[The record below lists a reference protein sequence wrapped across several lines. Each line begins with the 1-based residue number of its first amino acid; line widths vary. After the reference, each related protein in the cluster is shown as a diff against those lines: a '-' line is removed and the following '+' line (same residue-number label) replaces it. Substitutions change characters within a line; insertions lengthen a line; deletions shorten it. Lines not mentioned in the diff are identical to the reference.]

1 MIAYKGILEWY
12 DSIIMT
18 AKSKKGKPT
27 KRIPAQ
33 GGKEFP
39 LRSGKLVVV
48 SGTDLQKTFAIEGKE
63 VTIGSQGDNHCIL
76 TDPTVSRHHA
86 VIEETEEG
94 YVLRDLGSTNGT
106 YLNGIL
112 IKEAYLEY
120 GSIIGLGNTRLQF
133 VPLEERVEIPPSQEH
148 YFGDVFGGS
157 VEMKR
162 IFTMLKKISPT
173 DITVI
178 IEGETGTGKEL
189 VARAIHSRSQRAK
202 GPFVV
207 IDCGSISRS
216 LIESELFGH
225 EKGAFTGATQ
235 VRRGA
240 FEMANGGT
248 IFIDEIG
255 ELGLEM
261 QPKLLRVLEQREVRR
276 VGGNEVFQVNVRVI
290 AATNRD
296 LASEVQKGRF
306 REDLFYRISVV
317 RIYLPPLR
325 EKGEDIPLLAQQ
337 FARELSQQYR
347 SGGDVAVS
355 AEALEILRHYHW
367 PGNVRELKNVITRAM
382 AMGSDEV
389 LQLRDFIM
397 PLSSKGRPQAPSL
410 DSLIGKTL
418 EEIEKAAI
426 MKTLK
431 AQGGNKSAAAR
442 VLGIAYSTLYEKM
455 KKYGLS

>member
-1 MIAYKGILEWY
+1 
-12 DSIIMT
+12 
-18 AKSKKGKPT
+18 
-27 KRIPAQ
+27 
-33 GGKEFP
+33 
-39 LRSGKLVVV
+39 
-48 SGTDLQKTFAIEGKE
+48 
-63 VTIGSQGDNHCIL
+63 
-76 TDPTVSRHHA
+76 
-86 VIEETEEG
+86 
-94 YVLRDLGSTNGT
+94 
-106 YLNGIL
+106 
-112 IKEAYLEY
+112 
-120 GSIIGLGNTRLQF
+120 
-133 VPLEERVEIPPSQEH
+133 
-148 YFGDVFGGS
+148 
-157 VEMKR
+157 MKR

-207 IDCGSISRS
+207 IDCGSISKS

-235 VRRGA
+235 ARRGA
-240 FEMANGGT
+240 FEMANRGT

-337 FARELSQQYR
+337 FARELSEQYR

-382 AMGSDEV
+382 AMGSDEA

-397 PLSSKGRPQAPSL
+397 PLSSEGRPRAPSL

-431 AQGGNKSAAAR
+431 AQGGNKSAAGR

>member
-1 MIAYKGILEWY
+1 MEELLDPYN
-12 DSIIMT
+12 SIIMT
-18 AKSKKGKPT
+18 AKPKKGKLT
-27 KRIPAQ
+27 KRIPVQ
-33 GGKEFP
+33 GDKEFP
-39 LRSGKLVVV
+39 LPSGKLVVI
-48 SGTDLQKTFAIEGKE
+48 SGTDLQKTFAIQGKE
-63 VTIGSQGDNHCIL
+63 VNIGSQGDNHCVL

-86 VIEETEEG
+86 VIEETGKG
-94 YVLRDLGSTNGT
+94 YVVRDLGSTNGT

-133 VPLEERVEIPPSQEH
+133 LPPEERVEISPSEEH
-148 YFGDVFGGS
+148 YFGGVFGRSLG
-157 VEMKR
+157 MRR
-162 IFTMLKKISPT
+162 IFTMLKKISPS
-173 DITVI
+173 DITVT

-189 VARAIHSRSQRAK
+189 VARGIHCHSQRAG

-207 IDCGSISRS
+207 IDCGSISKH

-235 VRRGA
+235 TRRGA
-240 FEMANGGT
+240 FEVADGGT

-276 VGGNEVFQVNVRVI
+276 VGGNEAFKVNVRVI
-290 AATNRD
+290 AATNKD
-296 LASEVQKGRF
+296 LILAVQEGRF
-306 REDLFYRISVV
+306 REDLFYRISAV
-317 RIYLPPLR
+317 RIHLPPLR
-325 EKGEDIPLLAQQ
+325 EKGEDIPLLAQH
-337 FARELSQQYR
+337 FARELSEQYR
-347 SGGDVAVS
+347 GGANVNVS

-367 PGNVRELKNVITRAM
+367 PGNVRELKNIITRAM
-382 AMGSDEV
+382 AMGNDEV
-389 LQLRDFIM
+389 LRLRDFII
-397 PLSSKGRPQAPSL
+397 PLPSEGKPQAPSL
-410 DSLIGKTL
+410 DSLVGKTL

-431 AQGGNKSAAAR
+431 AHGGNKSAAAR
-442 VLGIAYSTLYEKM
+442 VLGIAYSTLYEKI

>member
-1 MIAYKGILEWY
+1 MVI
-12 DSIIMT
+12 
-18 AKSKKGKPT
+18 
-27 KRIPAQ
+27 
-33 GGKEFP
+33 
-39 LRSGKLVVV
+39 SGA
-48 SGTDLQKTFAIEGKE
+48 DLQRTFSIEGKE
-63 VTIGSQGDNHCIL
+63 VTIGSQGDNHCVL
-76 TDPTVSRHHA
+76 NDATVSRHHA
-86 VIEETEEG
+86 AIEETREG

-106 YLNGIL
+106 SLSGIL

-133 VPLEERVEIPPSQEH
+133 VPLEERVEIPPSQED

-173 DITVI
+173 DITLT

-189 VARAIHSRSQRAK
+189 VARAIHSRSHRAK
-202 GPFVV
+202 GVFVV
-207 IDCGSISRS
+207 IDCGSISKS

-235 VRRGA
+235 ARRGA

-276 VGGNEVFQVNVRVI
+276 VGGNEVFKVDVRVI

-296 LASEVQKGRF
+296 LVSEVQRSRF

-317 RIYLPPLR
+317 RINLPPLR
-325 EKGEDIPLLAQQ
+325 EKREDIPFLAQQ
-337 FARELSQQYR
+337 FAREFSEQYGG
-347 SGGDVAVS
+347 GGDVAVS
-355 AEALEILRHYHW
+355 AEALEILKHYHW
-367 PGNVRELKNVITRAM
+367 PGNVRELRNVITRAM
-382 AMGSDEV
+382 AMGNGNA
-389 LQLRDFIM
+389 LRPRDFIM
-397 PLSSKGRPQAPSL
+397 PLPSEGRQRVPSL

-431 AQGGNKSAAAR
+431 AHGGNKSAAAR
-442 VLGIAYSTLYEKM
+442 VLGIAYSTLYEKI

>member
-1 MIAYKGILEWY
+1 
-12 DSIIMT
+12 MT

-27 KRIPAQ
+27 KRIPVQ
-33 GGKEFP
+33 GGMEFP
-39 LRSGKLVVV
+39 LRRGKLVVV
-48 SGTDLQKTFAIEGKE
+48 SGTDLQKTFSTEGKE
-63 VTIGSQGDNHCIL
+63 VTIGSQGDNHCVL
-76 TDPTVSRHHA
+76 NDPTVSRHHA
-86 VIEETEEG
+86 AIEETEEG

-106 YLNGIL
+106 FLSGIP

-133 VPLEERVEIPPSQEH
+133 VPLEETVEIPPSQEN
-148 YFGDVFGGS
+148 YFGDVFGGGI
-157 VEMKR
+157 EMKR

-173 DITVI
+173 DITVT

-189 VARAIHSRSQRAK
+189 VARAIHSRSQRVK

-207 IDCGSISRS
+207 IDCGSISKS

-235 VRRGA
+235 ARRGA

-276 VGGNEVFQVNVRVI
+276 LGGNEVFKVNVRVI

-296 LASEVQKGRF
+296 LASEVQRGRF

-317 RIYLPPLR
+317 KVHLPPLR
-325 EKGEDIPLLAQQ
+325 EKGEDIPFLAQQ
-337 FARELSQQYR
+337 FAREFREQYG
-347 SGGDVAVS
+347 SGGDAAVS
-355 AEALEILRHYHW
+355 VEALEILRHYHW
-367 PGNVRELKNVITRAM
+367 PGNVRELRNVITRAM
-382 AMGSDEV
+382 AMGDGTV
-389 LQLRDFIM
+389 LQPRDFIM
-397 PLSSKGRPQAPSL
+397 PLPAEGRPQGSTL
-410 DSLIGKTL
+410 DSLVGKTL

-426 MKTLK
+426 MKTLE
-431 AQGGNKSAAAR
+431 AHGGNKSAAAR
-442 VLGIAYSTLYEKM
+442 VLGIAYSTLYEKI
-455 KKYGLS
+455 KKYELS

>member
-1 MIAYKGILEWY
+1 
-12 DSIIMT
+12 MT
-18 AKSKKGKPT
+18 AKTKKGKLT
-27 KRIPAQ
+27 KRIPVQ

-39 LRSGKLVVV
+39 FRSGKLVVI
-48 SGTDLQKTFAIEGKE
+48 SGADLQKAFTIQGKE
-63 VTIGSQGDNHCIL
+63 VTIGSQGDNHCVL
-76 TDPTVSRHHA
+76 NDPTVSRYHA
-86 VIEETEEG
+86 DIEETEQG
-94 YVLRDLGSTNGT
+94 YVVKDLGSTNGT

-133 VPLEERVEIPPSQEH
+133 LPPEERVEIPPSEEH
-148 YFGDVFGGS
+148 YFGDVFGRS
-157 VEMKR
+157 LEMRR
-162 IFTMLKKISPT
+162 IFTMLKKISPS
-173 DITVI
+173 DITVT

-189 VARAIHSRSQRAK
+189 VARGIHSYSQRAR

-207 IDCGSISRS
+207 IDCGSISKN

-235 VRRGA
+235 TRRGA
-240 FEMANGGT
+240 FEAADGGT

-276 VGGNEVFQVNVRVI
+276 VGGNELFRVNVRVI
-290 AATNRD
+290 TATNKD
-296 LASEVQKGRF
+296 LISEVQEGRF

-317 RIYLPPLR
+317 RIHLPPLR
-325 EKGEDIPLLAQQ
+325 ERGEDIPLLAQQ
-337 FARELSQQYR
+337 FARELSGAYR
-347 SGGDVAVS
+347 GGGDVVVS
-355 AEALEILRHYHW
+355 AEALEILRRYHW

-382 AMGSDEV
+382 AMGNEKV
-389 LQLRDFIM
+389 LGLRDFIM
-397 PLSSKGRPQAPSL
+397 PLPSEGTPHPSTL
-410 DSLIGKTL
+410 DSMVGRTL

-426 MKTLK
+426 MKTLE
-431 AQGGNKSAAAR
+431 AHGGNKSAAAR
-442 VLGIAYSTLYEKM
+442 VLGIAYSTLYEKI

>member
-1 MIAYKGILEWY
+1 
-12 DSIIMT
+12 MT
-18 AKSKKGKPT
+18 AKSKKGKLT
-27 KRIPAQ
+27 KRIPVQ

-39 LRSGKLVVV
+39 FRSGKLVVV
-48 SGTDLQKTFAIEGKE
+48 SGTDLQKAFAIEGKE
-63 VTIGSQGDNHCIL
+63 VTIGSQGDNHCVL

-86 VIEETEEG
+86 VIEETGEG

-106 YLNGIL
+106 YLSGIL
-112 IKEAYLEY
+112 IKEAHLEY
-120 GSIIGLGNTRLQF
+120 GSIIALGNTRLQF
-133 VPLEERVEIPPSQEH
+133 VPLEERVEILPSEEH

-157 VEMKR
+157 LEMRR
-162 IFTMLKKISPT
+162 IFSMLKKISPS
-173 DITVI
+173 DITVT

-189 VARAIHSRSQRAK
+189 VARAIHSHSQRAK
-202 GPFVV
+202 GPFMV
-207 IDCGSISRS
+207 IDCGSISKN

-235 VRRGA
+235 TRRGA
-240 FEMANGGT
+240 FEMADGGT

-276 VGGNEVFQVNVRVI
+276 VGGNEVFKVNVRVV

-317 RIYLPPLR
+317 RIHLPPLR

-337 FARELSQQYR
+337 FARELSEQYR

-355 AEALEILRHYHW
+355 AEALEILRHYYW

-382 AMGSDEV
+382 AMGNDEV

-397 PLSSKGRPQAPSL
+397 PLSSEGRLRAPSL

-431 AQGGNKSAAAR
+431 AHGGNKSVAAR
-442 VLGIAYSTLYEKM
+442 VLGIAYSTLYEKI

>member
-1 MIAYKGILEWY
+1 MVI
-12 DSIIMT
+12 
-18 AKSKKGKPT
+18 
-27 KRIPAQ
+27 
-33 GGKEFP
+33 
-39 LRSGKLVVV
+39 SGA
-48 SGTDLQKTFAIEGKE
+48 DLQKTFSIEGKE
-63 VTIGSQGDNHCIL
+63 VTIGSQGNNHCVL
-76 TDPTVSRHHA
+76 NDPTVSRHHA
-86 VIEETEEG
+86 AIEETREG

-106 YLNGIL
+106 SLSGIL

-120 GSIIGLGNTRLQF
+120 GSIIGLGNTQLQF
-133 VPLEERVEIPPSQEH
+133 VPLEERVEIPPSQEP

-173 DITVI
+173 DITLT

-189 VARAIHSRSQRAK
+189 VARAIHFRSQRAK

-207 IDCGSISRS
+207 IDCGSISKS

-235 VRRGA
+235 ARRGA

-276 VGGNEVFQVNVRVI
+276 VGGNEVSKVDVRVI

-296 LASEVQKGRF
+296 LVSEVQRDRF

-317 RIYLPPLR
+317 RIHLPPLR
-325 EKGEDIPLLAQQ
+325 EKGEDIPFLAQQ
-337 FARELSQQYR
+337 FAREFSEQYGG
-347 SGGDVAVS
+347 GGDVAVS
-355 AEALEILRHYHW
+355 AEALEILKHYHW
-367 PGNVRELKNVITRAM
+367 PGNVRELRNVITRAM
-382 AMGSDEV
+382 AMGNGKA
-389 LQLRDFIM
+389 LQPRDFIM
-397 PLSSKGRPQAPSL
+397 PLPSEGRQRVPSL

-431 AQGGNKSAAAR
+431 AQGGNKSVAAR
-442 VLGIAYSTLYEKM
+442 VLGIAYSTLYEKI
-455 KKYGLS
+455 KKYELS

>member
-1 MIAYKGILEWY
+1 MVVIA
-12 DSIIMT
+12 
-18 AKSKKGKPT
+18 
-27 KRIPAQ
+27 
-33 GGKEFP
+33 
-39 LRSGKLVVV
+39 
-48 SGTDLQKTFAIEGKE
+48 GTDLQKTFAIEGKK
-63 VTIGSQGDNHCIL
+63 VTIGSQEDNHCIL
-76 TDPTVSRHHA
+76 NDPTVSRHHA
-86 VIEETEEG
+86 VIEETGKG
-94 YVLRDLGSTNGT
+94 YILRDVGSTNGT
-106 YLNGIL
+106 HLNGIR

-120 GSIIGLGNTRLQF
+120 GSIIGLGNTQLQF
-133 VPLEERVEIPPSQEH
+133 VPLEGRVEIPPSEEDC
-148 YFGDVFGGS
+148 FGDVFGRS
-157 VEMKR
+157 LEMRR
-162 IFTMLKKISPT
+162 IFTMLKKISPS
-173 DITVI
+173 DITVT

-189 VARAIHSRSQRAK
+189 VARGIHSHSQRAE

-207 IDCGSISRS
+207 IDCGSISKN

-225 EKGAFTGATQ
+225 ERGAFTGATQ
-235 VRRGA
+235 TRRGA
-240 FEMANGGT
+240 FEIADGGT

-276 VGGNEVFQVNVRVI
+276 VGGTEVFKVNVRVI
-290 AATNRD
+290 AATNKD
-296 LASEVQKGRF
+296 LVSEVQKGRF

-317 RIYLPPLR
+317 RIHLPPLK

-337 FARELSQQYR
+337 FARELTERYR
-347 SGGDVAVS
+347 GGGEVTVS

-382 AMGSDEV
+382 AMGNERV

-397 PLSSKGRPQAPSL
+397 PLPSEGRPRTPSL

-431 AQGGNKSAAAR
+431 AHGGNKSAAAR
-442 VLGIAYSTLYEKM
+442 VLGIAYSTLYEKI

>member
-1 MIAYKGILEWY
+1 
-12 DSIIMT
+12 MT
-18 AKSKKGKPT
+18 AKSKKGKLT
-27 KRIPAQ
+27 KRIPVQ

-39 LRSGKLVVV
+39 FRSGKLVVV
-48 SGTDLQKTFAIEGKE
+48 SGTDLQKAFAIEGKE
-63 VTIGSQGDNHCIL
+63 VTIGSQGDNHCVL

-86 VIEETEEG
+86 VIEETGEG

-106 YLNGIL
+106 YLSGIL
-112 IKEAYLEY
+112 IKEAHLEY
-120 GSIIGLGNTRLQF
+120 GSIIALGNTRLQF
-133 VPLEERVEIPPSQEH
+133 VPLEERVEILPSEEH

-157 VEMKR
+157 LEMRR
-162 IFTMLKKISPT
+162 IFSMLKKISPS
-173 DITVI
+173 DITVT

-189 VARAIHSRSQRAK
+189 VARAIHSHSQRAK
-202 GPFVV
+202 GPFMV
-207 IDCGSISRS
+207 IDCGSISKN

-235 VRRGA
+235 TRRGA
-240 FEMANGGT
+240 FEMADGGT

-276 VGGNEVFQVNVRVI
+276 VGGNEVFKVNVRVV

-317 RIYLPPLR
+317 RIHLPPLR

-337 FARELSQQYR
+337 FARELSEQYR

-355 AEALEILRHYHW
+355 AEALEILRHYYW
-367 PGNVRELKNVITRAM
+367 PGNVRELKNVITMAM
-382 AMGSDEV
+382 AMGNDEV

-397 PLSSKGRPQAPSL
+397 PLSSEGRLRAPSL

-431 AQGGNKSAAAR
+431 AHGGNKSVAAR
-442 VLGIAYSTLYEKM
+442 VLGIAYSTLYEKI

>member
-1 MIAYKGILEWY
+1 M
-12 DSIIMT
+12 
-18 AKSKKGKPT
+18 
-27 KRIPAQ
+27 
-33 GGKEFP
+33 
-39 LRSGKLVVV
+39 VV
-48 SGTDLQKTFAIEGKE
+48 SGTDLQKTFSIEGKQL
-63 VTIGSQGDNHCIL
+63 TIGSQEDNHCIL
-76 TDPTVSRHHA
+76 NDPTVSRHHA
-86 VIEETEEG
+86 AIEETGEG
-94 YVLRDLGSTNGT
+94 HVLRDLGSTNGT
-106 YLNGIL
+106 FLSGIP

-133 VPLEERVEIPPSQEH
+133 VPLEETVEIPPSQEH

-173 DITVI
+173 DITVT

-207 IDCGSISRS
+207 IDCGSISKS

-235 VRRGA
+235 ARRGA

-276 VGGNEVFQVNVRVI
+276 VGGNEVFKVNVRVI

-296 LASEVQKGRF
+296 LASEVPKGRF

-317 RIYLPPLR
+317 KIHLPPLR
-325 EKGEDIPLLAQQ
+325 EKGEDIPFLTQK
-337 FARELSQQYR
+337 FAREFSEQYSR
-347 SGGDVAVS
+347 GEGVAVS

-367 PGNVRELKNVITRAM
+367 PGNVRELRNVITRAM
-382 AMGSDEV
+382 AMGDGKV
-389 LQLRDFIM
+389 LRPRDFIM
-397 PLSSKGRPQAPSL
+397 PLPSEGKPRGTTL
-410 DSLIGKTL
+410 DSLVGKTL

-426 MKTLK
+426 MKTLE
-431 AQGGNKSAAAR
+431 ANAGNKSVAAR
-442 VLGIAYSTLYEKM
+442 VLGIAYSTLYEKI
-455 KKYGLS
+455 KKYELS

>member
-1 MIAYKGILEWY
+1 
-12 DSIIMT
+12 MT
-18 AKSKKGKPT
+18 AKAKKGKPT
-27 KRIPAQ
+27 KRIPVQ
-33 GGKEFP
+33 GGREFP
-39 LRSGKLVVV
+39 LRRGKLVVV
-48 SGTDLQKTFAIEGKE
+48 SGTDLQKTFSIEGKQ
-63 VTIGSQGDNHCIL
+63 VTIGSQEDNHCVL
-76 TDPTVSRHHA
+76 NDPTVSRHHA
-86 VIEETEEG
+86 AIEETGEG

-106 YLNGIL
+106 SLSGIP

-133 VPLEERVEIPPSQEH
+133 VPLEETVEIPPSQEH

-173 DITVI
+173 DITVT

-207 IDCGSISRS
+207 IDCGSISKN

-235 VRRGA
+235 ARRGA

-276 VGGNEVFQVNVRVI
+276 VGGNEVFKVNVRVI

-317 RIYLPPLR
+317 KIHLPPLR
-325 EKGEDIPLLAQQ
+325 EKGEDIPFLTQK
-337 FARELSQQYR
+337 FAREFSEQYG
-347 SGGDVAVS
+347 SGEGVAVS
-355 AEALEILRHYHW
+355 AEAHEILRHYHW
-367 PGNVRELKNVITRAM
+367 PGNVRELRNVITRAM
-382 AMGSDEV
+382 AMGDGKV
-389 LQLRDFIM
+389 LQPRDFIM
-397 PLSSKGRPQAPSL
+397 PLPSEGRPRGTTL
-410 DSLIGKTL
+410 DSLVGKTL

-426 MKTLK
+426 MKTLE
-431 AQGGNKSAAAR
+431 ANGGNKSVAAR
-442 VLGIAYSTLYEKM
+442 VLGIAYSTLYEKI
-455 KKYGLS
+455 KKYELS

>member
-1 MIAYKGILEWY
+1 
-12 DSIIMT
+12 MT
-18 AKSKKGKPT
+18 AKPKKGKLT
-27 KRIPAQ
+27 KRIPAR

-39 LRSGKLVVV
+39 LRSGKLVAI
-48 SGTDLQKTFAIEGKE
+48 SGRDLQKTFATEGKE
-63 VTIGSQGDNHCIL
+63 VTIGSQGDNLCVL
-76 TDPTVSRHHA
+76 NDPTVSRHHA
-86 VIEETEEG
+86 IIEETGRG

-120 GSIIGLGNTRLQF
+120 GSMIGLGNTRLQF
-133 VPLEERVEIPPSQEH
+133 VPLEERIEIPPSEEN
-148 YFGDVFGGS
+148 YFGTVFAIS
-157 VEMKR
+157 IEMKR
-162 IFTMLKKISPT
+162 IFTMLKKISPS
-173 DITVI
+173 DITVT

-189 VARAIHSRSQRAK
+189 VARAIHSHSQRAK

-207 IDCGSISRS
+207 IDCGSISQN

-235 VRRGA
+235 TRRGA
-240 FEMANGGT
+240 FEVANGGT

-255 ELGLEM
+255 ELAMEM

-276 VGGNEVFQVNVRVI
+276 VGGNEVFKVNVRVI
-290 AATNRD
+290 AATNKD

-317 RIYLPPLR
+317 RIHLPPLR

-337 FARELSQQYR
+337 FARELSTEYR
-347 SGGDVAVS
+347 GTGDVTVS
-355 AEALEILRHYHW
+355 AEALEVLRHHYW
-367 PGNVRELKNVITRAM
+367 PGNVRELRNVITRAM
-382 AMGSDEV
+382 AMGSGKS
-389 LQLRDFIM
+389 LQLRDFII
-397 PLSSKGRPQAPSL
+397 PFPSEGKPRVPSL
-410 DSLIGKTL
+410 DSLVGRTL

-442 VLGIAYSTLYEKM
+442 VLGIAYSTLYEKI

>member
-1 MIAYKGILEWY
+1 M
-12 DSIIMT
+12 
-18 AKSKKGKPT
+18 
-27 KRIPAQ
+27 
-33 GGKEFP
+33 EFP
-39 LRSGKLVVV
+39 LRRGKLVVV
-48 SGTDLQKTFAIEGKE
+48 SGSDLQKTFSIEGKE
-63 VTIGSQGDNHCIL
+63 VTIGSQGDNHCVL
-76 TDPTVSRHHA
+76 NDPTVSRHHA
-86 VIEETEEG
+86 AIEETEEG

-106 YLNGIL
+106 FLSGIL

-133 VPLEERVEIPPSQEH
+133 VPLEETVEIPPSQEH

-173 DITVI
+173 DITVT

-189 VARAIHSRSQRAK
+189 VARAIHSRSHRAK

-207 IDCGSISRS
+207 IDCGSISKS

-235 VRRGA
+235 ARRGA

-255 ELGLEM
+255 ELSSEM
-261 QPKLLRVLEQREVRR
+261 QPKLLRVLEQREVKRL
-276 VGGNEVFQVNVRVI
+276 GGNEIFKVNVRVI

-296 LASEVQKGRF
+296 LVSEVQKGRF

-317 RIYLPPLR
+317 KIHLPPLR
-325 EKGEDIPLLAQQ
+325 EKREDIPFLAQE
-337 FARELSQQYR
+337 FSREFSEQY
-347 SGGDVAVS
+347 SGGADVAVS

-367 PGNVRELKNVITRAM
+367 PGNVRELRNVITRAM
-382 AMGSDEV
+382 AMGNGKA
-389 LQLRDFIM
+389 LRPRDFIM
-397 PLSSKGRPQAPSL
+397 PLPSEGRPRVPSL
-410 DSLIGKTL
+410 DSLVGKTL

-426 MKTLK
+426 MKTLE
-431 AQGGNKSAAAR
+431 AHGGNKSAAAR
-442 VLGIAYSTLYEKM
+442 ILGIAYSTLYEKI
-455 KKYGLS
+455 KKYELS

>member
-1 MIAYKGILEWY
+1 MVI
-12 DSIIMT
+12 
-18 AKSKKGKPT
+18 
-27 KRIPAQ
+27 
-33 GGKEFP
+33 
-39 LRSGKLVVV
+39 SGA
-48 SGTDLQKTFAIEGKE
+48 DLQRTFSIEGKE
-63 VTIGSQGDNHCIL
+63 VTIGSQGDNHCVL
-76 TDPTVSRHHA
+76 NDPTVSRHHA
-86 VIEETEEG
+86 AIEETREG

-106 YLNGIL
+106 SLSGIL

-133 VPLEERVEIPPSQEH
+133 VPLEERVEIPPSQED

-173 DITVI
+173 DITLT

-189 VARAIHSRSQRAK
+189 VARAIHSRSHRAK

-207 IDCGSISRS
+207 IDCGSISKS

-235 VRRGA
+235 ARRGA

-276 VGGNEVFQVNVRVI
+276 LGGNEVSKVDVRVI

-296 LASEVQKGRF
+296 LVSEAQRSRF

-317 RIYLPPLR
+317 RIHLPPLR
-325 EKGEDIPLLAQQ
+325 EKGEDIPFLAQQ
-337 FARELSQQYR
+337 FAREFSEQYGG
-347 SGGDVAVS
+347 GGDVAVS
-355 AEALEILRHYHW
+355 AEALEILKHYHW
-367 PGNVRELKNVITRAM
+367 PGNVRELRNVITRAM
-382 AMGSDEV
+382 AMGNGNA
-389 LQLRDFIM
+389 LRPRDFIM
-397 PLSSKGRPQAPSL
+397 PLPSEGRQRVPSL

-431 AQGGNKSAAAR
+431 AHGGNKSAAAR
-442 VLGIAYSTLYEKM
+442 VLGIAYSTLYEKI

>member
-1 MIAYKGILEWY
+1 
-12 DSIIMT
+12 MT
-18 AKSKKGKPT
+18 AKAKKGKLT
-27 KRIPAQ
+27 KRIPVQ
-33 GGKEFP
+33 GDREFP
-39 LRSGKLVVV
+39 LRRGRLVVV
-48 SGTDLQKTFAIEGKE
+48 SGTDLQKTFSIEGKQL
-63 VTIGSQGDNHCIL
+63 TIGSQEDNHCIL
-76 TDPTVSRHHA
+76 NDPTVSRHHA
-86 VIEETEEG
+86 AIEETGEG
-94 YVLRDLGSTNGT
+94 HVLRDLGSTNGT
-106 YLNGIL
+106 FLSGIP

-133 VPLEERVEIPPSQEH
+133 VPLEETVEIPPSQEH

-173 DITVI
+173 DITVT

-207 IDCGSISRS
+207 IDCGSISKS

-235 VRRGA
+235 ARRGA

-276 VGGNEVFQVNVRVI
+276 VGGNEVFKVNVRVI

-296 LASEVQKGRF
+296 LASEVPKGRF

-317 RIYLPPLR
+317 KIHLPPLR
-325 EKGEDIPLLAQQ
+325 EKGEDIPFLTQK
-337 FARELSQQYR
+337 FAREFSEQYSR
-347 SGGDVAVS
+347 GEGVAVS

-367 PGNVRELKNVITRAM
+367 PGNVRELRNVITRAM
-382 AMGSDEV
+382 AMGDGKV
-389 LQLRDFIM
+389 LRPRDFIM
-397 PLSSKGRPQAPSL
+397 PLPSEGKPRGTTL
-410 DSLIGKTL
+410 DSLVGKTL

-426 MKTLK
+426 MKTLE
-431 AQGGNKSAAAR
+431 ANAGNKSVAAR
-442 VLGIAYSTLYEKM
+442 VLGIAYSTLYEKI
-455 KKYGLS
+455 KKYELS

>member
-1 MIAYKGILEWY
+1 
-12 DSIIMT
+12 MT
-18 AKSKKGKPT
+18 AKSKKGKRT
-27 KRIPAQ
+27 KRIPVQ
-33 GGKEFP
+33 GGTEFP
-39 LRSGKLVVV
+39 LRRGKMVVI
-48 SGTDLQKTFAIEGKE
+48 SRADLQKTFSIEGKE
-63 VTIGSQGDNHCIL
+63 VTIGSQGDNHCVL
-76 TDPTVSRHHA
+76 NDPTVSRHHA
-86 VIEETEEG
+86 AIEETREG

-106 YLNGIL
+106 FLGGIL

-148 YFGDVFGGS
+148 YFGDVFGSS

-173 DITVI
+173 DITVT

-207 IDCGSISRS
+207 IDCGSISKS

-235 VRRGA
+235 ARRGA

-255 ELGLEM
+255 ELGPEM

-276 VGGNEVFQVNVRVI
+276 LGGNEVSKVDVRVI

-296 LASEVQKGRF
+296 LVSEAQRGRF

-317 RIYLPPLR
+317 RIHLPPLR
-325 EKGEDIPLLAQQ
+325 EKGEDIPFLAQQ
-337 FARELSQQYR
+337 CARDFSEQYGG
-347 SGGDVAVS
+347 GGDVAVS

-367 PGNVRELKNVITRAM
+367 PGNVRELRNVITRAM
-382 AMGSDEV
+382 AMGNGKV
-389 LQLRDFIM
+389 LQPRDFIM
-397 PLSSKGRPQAPSL
+397 PLSSEGRQRVPTL

-431 AQGGNKSAAAR
+431 AHGGNKSVAAR
-442 VLGIAYSTLYEKM
+442 VLGIAYSTLYEKI
-455 KKYGLS
+455 KKYELS

>member
-1 MIAYKGILEWY
+1 MVI
-12 DSIIMT
+12 
-18 AKSKKGKPT
+18 
-27 KRIPAQ
+27 
-33 GGKEFP
+33 
-39 LRSGKLVVV
+39 SGA
-48 SGTDLQKTFAIEGKE
+48 DLQKTFSIEGKE
-63 VTIGSQGDNHCIL
+63 VTIGSQGDNHCVL
-76 TDPTVSRHHA
+76 NDPTVSRHHA
-86 VIEETEEG
+86 AIEETREG

-106 YLNGIL
+106 SLSGIL

-120 GSIIGLGNTRLQF
+120 GSIIGLGNTQLQF
-133 VPLEERVEIPPSQEH
+133 VPLEERVEIPPSQEP

-173 DITVI
+173 DITLT

-189 VARAIHSRSQRAK
+189 VARAIHFRSQRAK

-207 IDCGSISRS
+207 IDCGSISKS

-235 VRRGA
+235 ARRGA

-261 QPKLLRVLEQREVRR
+261 QPKLLRVLEQREVRK
-276 VGGNEVFQVNVRVI
+276 VGGNAVSKVDVRVI

-296 LASEVQKGRF
+296 LVSEVQRDRF

-317 RIYLPPLR
+317 RIHLPPLR
-325 EKGEDIPLLAQQ
+325 EKGEDIPFLAQQ
-337 FARELSQQYR
+337 FAREFSEQYGG
-347 SGGDVAVS
+347 GGDVAVS
-355 AEALEILRHYHW
+355 AEALEILKHYHW
-367 PGNVRELKNVITRAM
+367 PGNVRELRNVITRAM
-382 AMGSDEV
+382 AMGNGKV
-389 LQLRDFIM
+389 LQPRDFIM
-397 PLSSKGRPQAPSL
+397 PLPSEGRQRVPSL

-431 AQGGNKSAAAR
+431 AHGGNKSVAAR
-442 VLGIAYSTLYEKM
+442 VLGIAYSTLYEKI
-455 KKYGLS
+455 KKYELS